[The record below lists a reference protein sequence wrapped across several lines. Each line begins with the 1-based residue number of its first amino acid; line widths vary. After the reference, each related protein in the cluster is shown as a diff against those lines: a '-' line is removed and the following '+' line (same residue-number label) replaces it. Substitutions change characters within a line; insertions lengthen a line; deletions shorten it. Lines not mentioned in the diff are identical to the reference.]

1 MTLFEQWKAGKL
13 EEVNRKKG
21 LKSTVIPSCR
31 AYSLFLSYRNDGKGY
46 DESAELVA
54 EACNISVRTVKR
66 AISLV
71 TK

>member
-1 MTLFEQWKAGKL
+1 MTLFEMWRAGEL
-13 EEVNRKKG
+13 EKVRVKKG
-21 LKSTVIPSCR
+21 LKTTVIPACR
-31 AYSLFLSYRNDGKGY
+31 TYSLFLSYRNDGKGY

-54 EACNISVRTVKR
+54 EACSVSVRTVKR